1 MYSPSYQPRHDLES
15 KVDLDLEQP
24 NLSRTKYGLL
34 ASCIQNLCTVFVY
47 SIILYIAIVQIASA
61 VYAYSAQ

>member
-24 NLSRTKYGLL
+24 NLSRTYGLL

-47 SIILYIAIVQIASA
+47 SIILYIASA

>member
-24 NLSRTKYGLL
+24 NLSVPYGLL
-34 ASCIQNLCTVFVY
+34 ASCIQNLCTVFMY
-47 SIILYIAIVQIASA
+47 SIILYIASA